1 MTESFRARLQAGIII
16 CDGAMGTYLNQKG
29 ISYGQCF
36 DELNL
41 SRPELIGDVHQ
52 EYIAAGA
59 EIIETNTFG
68 GNSIRLSNHGL
79 ERKVREINLKACKIA
94 REARDISG
102 QDVLIAASIGPLGK
116 HLEPFGKINQ
126 DEASEIFLEQIEAL
140 LEGGVDLFML
150 ETMSNLEEMEIAIK
164 AINKASELPIV
175 AQMTYTAEGKTL
187 LGSNPDEVIARL
199 APLSPDVIGANCSV
213 GPQKMFE
220 VIEQMAELG
229 AAYISAQPN
238 AGLPRLY
245 GGRFVYF
252 SSPDYFGEYARK
264 FVAAGV
270 TLIGGCCGTTPA
282 HIKAVSE
289 ALKDVHPIRKQQKTK
304 ITARAKPVKEKPPTE
319 KVSPFLDKFKRKFV
333 VSVEI
338 DPPKGTNPNKLIRV
352 AGELKQAGAD
362 AVNIADSPMARVRM
376 SCLAL
381 AYLIKQNVDI
391 DIVLHFTTRD
401 RNLMGLQSDLL
412 GANAVGIRDILAL
425 TGDPPHVGD
434 YPHATAVY
442 DVDSIGL
449 ISIISKLNSGF
460 DFAGNSVGKPTQLSI
475 GVAANPTAPDL
486 DVEMARLERKI
497 AAGGQYIFTQPM
509 YDLDSINR
517 FLDKV
522 SQYSLPV
529 MLGILP
535 LVSYKHAEFMHH
547 EVPGIVV
554 PQKVRDRMNKAG
566 EKSSGEGAIIAMEII
581 DKIKKS
587 VAGLYIMPSF
597 GKFETSINILKEISS

>member
-1 MTESFRARLQAGIII
+1 MTEIFRARLQAGIII

-29 ISYGQCF
+29 VSYEHCF

-41 SRPELIGDVHQ
+41 SQPDLISGIHQ
-52 EYIAAGA
+52 EYINAGA

-68 GNSIRLSNHGL
+68 ANMVRLSSYGL
-79 ERKVREINLKACKIA
+79 ETKVREINIKAAKIA

-116 HLEPFGKINQ
+116 HLQPYGKISP
-126 DEASEIFLEQIEAL
+126 EIASDIFHEQVESL
-140 LEGGVDLFML
+140 LEGGIDLFMV
-150 ETMSNLEEMEIAIK
+150 ETMSNLDEMVIAIQ
-164 AINKASELPIV
+164 AIKKISSLPIV

-187 LGSNPDEVIARL
+187 LGNSPEEVVAG
-199 APLSPDVIGANCSV
+199 LSPLGVDIIGANCSV
-213 GPQKMFE
+213 GPQKMLE
-220 VIEQMAELG
+220 VIEKLSRLNVE
-229 AAYISAQPN
+229 YISAQPN

-252 SSPDYFGEYARK
+252 SSPDYFAEYAGK
-264 FVAAGV
+264 FVAAGATIV
-270 TLIGGCCGTTPA
+270 GGCCGTTPD

-289 ALKDVHPIRKQQKTK
+289 ALKDVHPIRRRQK
-304 ITARAKPVKEKPPTE
+304 ARASIKARAVREQVPTE
-319 KVSPFLDKFKRKFV
+319 VVSPFLEKLKHKFV

-338 DPPKGTNPNKLIRV
+338 DPPKGTNPEKLINV

-376 SCLAL
+376 SCLAM
-381 AYLIKQNVDI
+381 AYLIKQHIDI
-391 DIVLHFTTRD
+391 DIVPHYTTRD

-412 GANAVGIRDILAL
+412 GANALGIRDILAL

-449 ISIISKLNSGF
+449 VSIISKLNSGY
-460 DFAGNSVGKPTQLSI
+460 DFAGNSIGKPTQFSI
-475 GVAANPTAPDL
+475 GVAANPTAPDIDL
-486 DVEMARLERKI
+486 ELGRLKRKI
-497 AAGGQYIFTQPM
+497 EAGGQYIFTQPM
-509 YDLDSINR
+509 YDVAMIDS
-517 FLDKV
+517 FLEKV
-522 SQYSLPV
+522 SKYSLPV
-529 MLGILP
+529 LLGILP
-535 LVSYKHAEFMHH
+535 LVSYKHAEFMHY

-554 PQKVRDRMNKAG
+554 PEAVRLRMKRAG
-566 EKSSGEGAIIAMEII
+566 EKSAEEGATIAMEII

-587 VAGLYIMPSF
+587 VAGLYLMPSF
-597 GKFETSINILKEISS
+597 GKFETCLNIIKNIV